1 MAKGTKVYYW
11 KGWMTPEVMQNSLH
25 GITWFESWLES
36 AKQVE
41 AEGYQLVVFKIPKVA
56 RLTRPEADWD
66 MIERIELLLQEVY
79 GIPPQY
85 KKE

>member
-1 MAKGTKVYYW
+1 MK
-11 KGWMTPEVMQNSLH
+11 ME
-25 GITWFESWLES
+25 
-36 AKQVE
+36 
-41 AEGYQLVVFKIPKVA
+41 A

-79 GIPPQY
+79 GIPAQY